1 LFKKLL
7 IANRGEIA
15 CRVIMTARRLGI
27 STVAIYSQADSAAMH
42 VGLADEAFP
51 IGPPPARQSYL
62 AIGKIIDVAHACGAE
77 AVHPGYGFLSENPEF
92 AESCAAAGV
101 VFIGPP
107 APAMRIMG
115 AKTSAKALMERLGAP
130 VVPGYHGEAYD
141 LQTLARE
148 AERIGFPLLIK
159 AANGGGGRGMRLV
172 GRPDEMAEAV
182 ASARREALAAFGD
195 ERLLLEKRLEHPRHV
210 EVQIFCDGYGNCVA
224 FPERDCSVQRRRQ
237 KVIEETPAPGLSQQ
251 LRHGLRATAVSAAT
265 AVGYVGAGTVEFLVE
280 DEAYFFLEMNT
291 RLQVEH
297 PVTEMISGCDLVE
310 WQLRVAAGE
319 RLPAAQEELKF
330 SGCAVEARLCAED
343 ASSDFMPSVGEIIHF
358 REPPGEAGFRLDAGV
373 RAGDRITHDY
383 DSLLA
388 KAIAWGENRSEA
400 IARLRHA
407 LGAFEVAGVES
418 NLDLLRAILDSD
430 EFLRGGIDIN
440 FLERRLESLL
450 RQQPLSADDETFLF
464 AAAIVSWMGDLR
476 DRSRAAAS
484 SYGDPGSPWFSRD
497 AWRLNAS
504 ASSLV
509 AFESGQRRLS
519 GRISVVAEGFELDA
533 GKEVATVAHR
543 FDGDRLR
550 LRVNG
555 IERELGLVRRG
566 AQIIV
571 FLRGRPHSF
580 NCRDDGSASQP
591 GKEPPPELYA
601 PIPARVAR
609 VLVSV
614 GDKVKKGETL
624 VILEAMK
631 MEIAMKAPRDGQIAS
646 VFCSDGD
653 LLSEGE
659 KLVELSGDQAS

>member
-1 LFKKLL
+1 MFRKLL

-15 CRVIMTARRLGI
+15 CRVIRTARRLGI

-51 IGPPPARQSYL
+51 IGPAPARESYL
-62 AIGKIIDVAHACGAE
+62 AIGKIIGVARACGAE

-92 AESCAAAGV
+92 AESCAAAGL

-107 APAMRIMG
+107 AAAMRIMG
-115 AKTSAKALMERLGAP
+115 VKTSAKALMERLGAP
-130 VVPGYHGEAYD
+130 VAPGYHGDAFD
-141 LQTLARE
+141 LQTLTRE

-159 AANGGGGRGMRLV
+159 AAGGGGGRGMRLV
-172 GRPDEMAEAV
+172 GRLDEMPEAV

-195 ERLLLEKRLEHPRHV
+195 ERLLLEKRLEHPRHI
-210 EVQIFCDGYGNCVA
+210 EVQIFSDACGACVA

-237 KVIEETPAPGLSQQ
+237 KIIEETPAPGLSRQMRRD
-251 LRHGLRATAVSAAT
+251 LRGAAVSAAK

-297 PVTEMISGCDLVE
+297 PITEMISGCDLVE
-310 WQLRVAAGE
+310 WQLRVADGE
-319 RLPAAQEELKF
+319 RLPVAQEELEF
-330 SGCAVEARLCAED
+330 SGCAIEARLCAED
-343 ASSDFMPSVGEIIHF
+343 ASSDFMPSVGEIVHF
-358 REPPGEAGFRLDAGV
+358 RAPPEQAGFRLDAGV
-373 RAGDRITHDY
+373 RPGDRITHHY

-388 KAIAWGENRSEA
+388 KAIAWGEGRSEA

-407 LGAFEVAGVES
+407 LGAFEVAGVET
-418 NLDLLRAILDSD
+418 NLDLLRAVLDSED
-430 EFLRGGIDIN
+430 FRRGGTDIN

-450 RQQPLSADDETFLF
+450 RRTPLSANDETFLF
-464 AAAIVSWMGDLR
+464 AAAVVSWIGNLR
-476 DRSRAAAS
+476 DSSRAAAS
-484 SYGDPGSPWFSRD
+484 SYGDPSSPWFSGD
-497 AWRLNAS
+497 GWRLNAS
-504 ASSLV
+504 ASSVV
-509 AFESGQRRLS
+509 AFELGQRRLS
-519 GRISVVAEGFELDA
+519 GRISIAAEEFELDA
-533 GKEVATVAHR
+533 GNDVATVAHR

-550 LRVNG
+550 LRVSG

-571 FLRGRPHSF
+571 FLEGRAHTF
-580 NCRDDGSASQP
+580 NCRDEGSASAS

-609 VLVSV
+609 VLVSA
-614 GDKVKKGETL
+614 GEKVTKGETL
-624 VILEAMK
+624 LILEAMK

-646 VFCSDGD
+646 VFCSEGD

-659 KLVELSGDQAS
+659 RLVELSGDQAS